1 MELKQG
7 IVCLL
12 LGVFLSAAAQGQTQ
26 SKVFSNINNSLSGWG
41 SCTSCAGGEN
51 DAGAYW
57 MAQFQS
63 SPARDGSSTEF
74 YVSATEPYSNVLFW
88 NKLGPENWATHLT
101 WDFWVYLDSASLGA
115 QNLEYDMFQF
125 VGGVEYMFGTQ
136 CSYAAGYWDVWN
148 QATGHWV
155 QTSLPCQHF
164 TPGVWHHIVWRVH
177 RTTNQQMQFDSL
189 TLDGK
194 THTLN
199 LVEPSGPLP
208 AGWAETVGVQWQL
221 DTASQ
226 PTAFSEWI
234 DNVKLT
240 LH

>member
-1 MELKQG
+1 LKRV
-7 IVCLL
+7 IVCFL
-12 LGVFLSAAAQGQTQ
+12 LGVFLSAAAPGQTKW
-26 SKVFSNINNSLSGWG
+26 KVFSNINNNASGWG
-41 SCTSCAGGEN
+41 WCTSCAGGAN

-74 YVSATEPYSNVLFW
+74 YVSATQPYSNVLFW
-88 NKLGPENWATHLT
+88 NKLGPEDWATHIT
-101 WDFWVYLDSASLGA
+101 WDFWVYLDSASLNA

-125 VGGVEYMFGTQ
+125 VGGTEYMFGTQ
-136 CSYAAGYWDVWN
+136 CSYAAGRWDVWN

-155 QTSLPCQHF
+155 QTSLACQRF
-164 TPGVWHHIVWRVH
+164 TPNVWHHIVWRVH
-177 RTTNQQMQFDSL
+177 RTTNNQMEFDSV

-194 THTLN
+194 LHALN
-199 LVEPSGPLP
+199 IVEPPGPLP
-208 AGWAETVGVQWQL
+208 SGWAETVGVQWQL

-226 PTAFSEWI
+226 PTAFNEWI

-240 LH
+240 LHD